1 MASTADFRNGLTILM
16 DGEIFRIV
24 EFQHVKPGKGG
35 AFVRTKIKNVRTG
48 RVLDPTFRS
57 GEKIEIVRLESRKL
71 QYLYQDPNGY
81 IFMDNESF
89 DQLHLPQHLVE
100 EVIDLLKENTE
111 VDVLFHGEEALG
123 IELPTTVDLRIVETE
138 PNDKGDT
145 ASGSKKPA
153 KLETGATVNVP
164 FFVSEGEMIRVDTKK
179 REYLER
185 VKG

>member
-1 MASTADFRNGLTILM
+1 MASTADFRNGLTILY
-16 DGEIFRIV
+16 DGEIFRMV

-71 QYLYQDPNGY
+71 QFLYQDPNGY
-81 IFMDNESF
+81 VFMDNETY
-89 DQLHLPQHLVE
+89 DQQHLPGHLVE
-100 EVIDLLKENTE
+100 EVIDLMKENTE

-123 IELPTTVDLRIVETE
+123 IELPQTVDLRIVQTE

-164 FFVSEGEMIRVDTKK
+164 FFVSEGELIRVDTKK
-179 REYLER
+179 REYVER

>member
-1 MASTADFRNGLTILM
+1 MASTADFRNGLTFLM
-16 DGEIFRIV
+16 DGDIYRLV

-35 AFVRTKIKNVRTG
+35 AFVRTKIKNVRSG
-48 RVLDPTFRS
+48 KVLEPTFRS
-57 GEKIEIVRLESRKL
+57 GEKIEVVRLESRKL

-81 IFMDNESF
+81 VFMDNETF
-89 DQLHLPQHLVE
+89 EQQHLPSVLVE
-100 EVIDLLKENTE
+100 EVVDLMKENTE

-123 IELPTTVDLRIVETE
+123 IELPQTVDLRIVVTE

-164 FFVSEGEMIRVDTKK
+164 FFVSEGEVIRVDTKK
-179 REYLER
+179 REYVER

>member
-1 MASTADFRNGLTILM
+1 MASTADFRNGLTFLH

-48 RVLDPTFRS
+48 RVLEPTFRS

-71 QYLYQDPNGY
+71 QYLYQDANGY
-81 IFMDNESF
+81 VFMDNESF
-89 DQLHLPQHLVE
+89 DQLHLPGHLVE
-100 EVIDLLKENTE
+100 EVIDLMKENTE

-123 IELPTTVDLRIVETE
+123 IELPQSVDLRIVETE

-153 KLETGATVNVP
+153 RLETGATVNVP
-164 FFVSEGEMIRVDTKK
+164 FFVGEGEVIRVDTRK
-179 REYLER
+179 REYVER

>member
-1 MASTADFRNGLTILM
+1 MASTADFRNGLTIML

-153 KLETGATVNVP
+153 KLETGAVVNVP
-164 FFVSEGEMIRVDTKK
+164 FFVSEGELIRVDTKK

>member
-1 MASTADFRNGLTILM
+1 MASTADFRNGLTIML

-153 KLETGATVNVP
+153 KLETGAVVNVP

>member
-1 MASTADFRNGLTILM
+1 MADTTNFRNGFTMLL
-16 DGEIFRIV
+16 DGELMTIV

-48 RVLDPTFRS
+48 RVLEPTFRS

-81 IFMDNESF
+81 VFMDNETF
-89 DQLHLPQHLVE
+89 DQLHLPTVLVE
-100 EVIDLLKENTE
+100 EVIDLMKENTE

-123 IELPTTVDLRIVETE
+123 IELPVTVDLRIVETE

-145 ASGSKKPA
+145 AQGGTKAVKI
-153 KLETGATVNVP
+153 ETGATINVP
-164 FFVSEGEMIRVDTKK
+164 LFIEEGEVIKVDT
-179 REYLER
+179 RNGQYLGR
-185 VKG
+185 A

>member
-1 MASTADFRNGLTILM
+1 MASTADFRTGLTIM
-16 DGEIFRIV
+16 IDGEIFRLV

-81 IFMDNESF
+81 VFMDNESF
-89 DQLHLPQHLVE
+89 DQLNLPNVLVE
-100 EVIDLLKENTE
+100 EVIDLMKENTE
-111 VDVLFHGEEALG
+111 VDVLFHGDEALG
-123 IELPTTVDLRIVETE
+123 IELPVTVDLRIVETE

-145 ASGSKKPA
+145 AQGGKKPA
-153 KLETGATVNVP
+153 KLETGAMVNVP
-164 FFVSEGEMIRVDTKK
+164 FFVGEGELIRVDTRK
-179 REYLER
+179 REYVER

>member
-1 MASTADFRNGLTILM
+1 MASTADFRNGLTIMM

-81 IFMDNESF
+81 IFMDNETF

-164 FFVSEGEMIRVDTKK
+164 FFVSEGELIRVDTKK